1 MNARTETNAYVWI
14 QKNGTKASSTGTIY
28 GIYDLSGGT
37 WERTAGLVANGNG
50 NLINFGSSLLNNGK
64 SDSTSTKYVTV
75 YPSND
80 SGITD
85 YDTAS
90 KENYKVNKK
99 IYGDAIRET
108 STEGIGQKS
117 WYSDYSYFAGYNSP
131 FFVRGGGLWSGSGA
145 GLFYFNRNGGNSDYN
160 NGFRAVLV
168 AR

>member
-1 MNARTETNAYVWI
+1 MGW
-14 QKNGTKASSTGTIY
+14 
-28 GIYDLSGGT
+28 
-37 WERTAGLVANGNG
+37 
-50 NLINFGSSLLNNGK
+50 FSSLLNNGK
-64 SDSTSTKYVTV
+64 NNSTSTKYVTV

-108 STEGIGQKS
+108 STEGVGQNS
-117 WYSDYSYFAGYNSP
+117 WYSDYSYFVGYNTP
-131 FFVRGGGLWSGSGA
+131 FFVRGGHLWARSGA
-145 GLFYFNRNGGNSDYN
+145 GLFYFYRSYGNSDYSI
-160 NGFRAVLV
+160 GFRAVLV